1 MCDLEDEKPERGDHQ
16 ERRRNPRLRRRAR
29 HAAALDGNAGV
40 ESLPKICG
48 WRNAGCGVQG
58 MNGLADCGIVTTTRR
73 AMGQMSL
80 KAAQVPGRGD

>member
-1 MCDLEDEKPERGDHQ
+1 VCDLEDEKAQRGYYQ
-16 ERRRNPRLRRRAR
+16 QRRRYPRLCRHPR

-48 WRNAGCGVQG
+48 WRDAGCGVQG
-58 MNGLADCGIVTTTRR
+58 MNGLADRGIVTTTRR